1 MQRRGARASGG
12 AAPRWRGCAAC
23 AAVAFAAALAAAALL
38 PAHAAGA
45 LRGRADG
52 ARSAARALATSDAS
66 FSAGAAPPG
75 ELLTWGVGGPQRLG
89 RHGDTALPLPVRPRC
104 PGTRRL

>member
-1 MQRRGARASGG
+1 MQRRGARAPGG
-12 AAPRWRGCAAC
+12 AAHRWRGCAAC
-23 AAVAFAAALAAAALL
+23 AALAFAAALAAAALL

-52 ARSAARALATSDAS
+52 ARSAARALAASDAS
-66 FSAGAAPPG
+66 ATSLGAAPPG

-89 RHGDTALPLPVRPRC
+89 RHGDTALPLPVRP
-104 PGTRRL
+104 G

>member
-1 MQRRGARASGG
+1 MQRRGARAPGG
-12 AAPRWRGCAAC
+12 AAQRWRGCAAC
-23 AAVAFAAALAAAALL
+23 AALAFAAALAAAALL

-66 FSAGAAPPG
+66 ATLSGAPG

-89 RHGDTALPLPVRPRC
+89 RHGDTALPLPVRP
-104 PGTRRL
+104 G